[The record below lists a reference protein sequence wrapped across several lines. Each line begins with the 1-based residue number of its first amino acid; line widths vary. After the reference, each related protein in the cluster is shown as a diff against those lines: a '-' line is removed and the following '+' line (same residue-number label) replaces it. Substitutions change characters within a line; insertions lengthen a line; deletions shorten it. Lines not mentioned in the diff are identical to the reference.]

1 VNAFQRRILLAA
13 SCAALGFVLST
24 MSARAASPTPTPA
37 STASPSPAAT
47 ASVSAADQKVLDRA
61 KSWYGMLQT
70 GKIDR
75 TQLTKDMNDAMT
87 PAKVEAI
94 SQQLKALGSPTTFT
108 QKDTS
113 VVGAYSVYHYNVT
126 VSGGTLVMTFALD
139 KSGQIA
145 GINLRP
151 AGATP

>member
-1 VNAFQRRILLAA
+1 
-13 SCAALGFVLST
+13 
-24 MSARAASPTPTPA
+24 MSPTA
-37 STASPSPAAT
+37 ASPSPAAT
-47 ASVSAADQKVLDRA
+47 ASLSAADQKVLAQA
-61 KSWYGMLQT
+61 KAWYGMLQT

-87 PAKVEAI
+87 PQKVEAI
-94 SQQLKALGSPTTFT
+94 AQQLKSLGAPSSFT

-113 VVGAYSVYHYNVT
+113 VVGAYTVYHYNVA
-126 VSGGTLVMTFALD
+126 VAGGVLVMTFALD

-151 AGATP
+151 ASATP